1 MGYIPRPMAHLPR
14 RRTLSLAFIAAMS
27 GCTGFFGLDGLE
39 LVPVRPGK
47 PGLDLTAGGSV
58 STSPRYKLVGV
69 LGESPGGNVV
79 GRSASYT
86 LYGGV
91 VAAPR

>member
-1 MGYIPRPMAHLPR
+1 MAHLPR
-14 RRTLSLAFIAAMS
+14 RRAFSLAVIAAIS

-47 PGLDLTAGGSV
+47 PGFDLTAGGSV
-58 STSPRYKLVGV
+58 SRSPRYKLVGA

-79 GRSASYT
+79 GGATSYT

-91 VAAPR
+91 VGAAR